1 MHVRLT
7 SKLHP
12 ERLVD
17 LIKKIG
23 KQNYYPVEECLRIC
37 TAADN
42 LEASALLCL
51 EVGNY

>member
-7 SKLHP
+7 SKLYP
-12 ERLVD
+12 ERLVA
-17 LIKKIG
+17 LIKKVG
-23 KQNYYPVEECLRIC
+23 RENFYPIEESLRVC
-37 TAADN
+37 TAAEN